1 MKLFSQVKDFAVKR
15 KALVIAFAAAAIA
28 ILLLSPF
35 AVKAATGGE
44 VDIYAEL
51 VAQLH
56 AALERIGVLEAK
68 VAELEDA
75 LEAREPEEPEPPAE
89 PEPELEEPEE
99 PRDPQPPGEPLP
111 TGDSGS
117 TEPEST
123 EPESE
128 PEPKGN
134 PYEHLSLDGINIGVV
149 LSGGQSEVIFESE
162 GEIDPLFYQI
172 VAGKCFGSATDAISY
187 IESHIYNKPFYPQNT
202 LGRQYDW
209 HYSDPY
215 YYANW
220 KE

>member
-1 MKLFSQVKDFAVKR
+1 MKKVAITLA
-15 KALVIAFAAAAIA
+15 VIAALALA
-28 ILLLSPF
+28 PV

-89 PEPELEEPEE
+89 PEPELEEPEPPAE
-99 PRDPQPPGEPLP
+99 PEPELEEPEEPSDPQPPGEPLP
-111 TGDSGS
+111 TGGSG
-117 TEPEST
+117 ST

-134 PYEHLSLDGINIGVV
+134 PYEHLSLDGITLGVV
-149 LSGGQSEVIFESE
+149 WSGGQSEVIFESE